1 VIRINLA
8 PPSVRPPQVRRSLV
22 AVAGGAACIVVLA
35 GFGWWYALLRHD
47 EMQLNKRINILR
59 HELTSHKALLGRGE
73 RMREAFADLT
83 KRARALQELTRG
95 QDTTIRILDAF
106 LDVIPAELWLTSLE
120 GRGLELRAVGSARS
134 ARAVANLMLNLR
146 ASGKFSE
153 VEIVTSKQD
162 VGKIPPAPVTFE
174 VTCRFRT

>member
-8 PPSVRPPQVRRSLV
+8 PPSVRPPRVRRSLV

-59 HELTSHKALLGRGE
+59 HELTSHKAL
-73 RMREAFADLT
+73 
-83 KRARALQELTRG
+83 
-95 QDTTIRILDAF
+95 LDAF